1 MEHDKRGIWA
11 KENWMCPTVSCLVM
25 SLLGFQ
31 QGGTGLV
38 ILCCFACPSWHSKK
52 SLFICVF
59 SHIMLTGNLLV
70 TSRNSHV
77 GFQVSS
83 SQLKRPPDALL
94 FICYLGEEC
103 FCSHIDQ
110 MPMVNAFFLSLV
122 CFCGFLSITEKFLCM
137 SLNNRPTS
145 HLFCRH
151 KCCDKRKHC
160 SIHPAVLKWSHIPEW
175 MIIKSL
181 II

>member
-1 MEHDKRGIWA
+1 MFGHVFAW
-11 KENWMCPTVSCLVM
+11 
-25 SLLGFQ
+25 FQ

-38 ILCCFACPSWHSKK
+38 ILAALHVPADTAKK

-83 SQLKRPPDALL
+83 SQLKRPPDALW
-94 FICYLGEEC
+94 FICYLGEEH

-122 CFCGFLSITEKFLCM
+122 CFCGFLSITEKLLCM